1 MVLNYQIPSDV
12 LANDEVTRRKIELAV
27 PKEPHSKLK
36 KTAKFCILLVAD
48 IMVLIL
54 VCNIWASEQKDRSV
68 LDHLKPVWQNLTTN
82 TGAVTAISFNTQN
95 PTAIVYGKIVHE
107 GDEVKGSKVLKIYP
121 DAVELRTKGKTVL
134 KKLH

>member
-12 LANDEVTRRKIELAV
+12 LANDEVTRRKIELAI
-27 PKEPHSKLK
+27 PKEPNNKLK
-36 KTAKFCILLVAD
+36 KTAKFCLLLVAD
-48 IMVLIL
+48 IIVLIL
-54 VCNIWASEQKDRSV
+54 VCNIWTSEQKDRSI
-68 LDHLKPVWQNLTTN
+68 LGHLKPVWQNLTVNRST
-82 TGAVTAISFNTQN
+82 VTAISFNTEN
-95 PTAIVYGKIVHE
+95 PSAIVYGKIVHE